1 MSRHTVSTRDQS
13 GAAAAVVGTV
23 SGTLSGTVSG
33 TSSGSGRYDTAVLPL
48 EMPVNPAADRDLSSL
63 LPEVRRLVDAACV
76 AILEVY
82 ATGHGVEY
90 KADDSPIT
98 RADRA
103 AHDILSEG
111 LSRLT
116 PDVPVLSEESTREQA
131 YEVRR
136 HWREFWLVDPLD
148 GTREFI
154 QRNGEFTVNV
164 ALVRDHGVVLGV
176 VAAPVLQL
184 TYWGGAGLGACVQQ
198 GTTAARPIHVRQ
210 PAAEPPVIVGSRSH
224 RGDSLDGVLARIG
237 PHEMQPMGSSLK
249 FCLVAEGK
257 ADLYP
262 RLGPTSEWDTAA
274 AQAVV
279 EAAGGGV
286 TTLDGAPLRYNERA
300 TLLNPHFLAFGDHR
314 RAWHRLF

>member
-1 MSRHTVSTRDQS
+1 
-13 GAAAAVVGTV
+13 
-23 SGTLSGTVSG
+23 
-33 TSSGSGRYDTAVLPL
+33 
-48 EMPVNPAADRDLSSL
+48 MPVSAAIELDLRSL
-63 LPEVRRLVDAACV
+63 LPEVRRLVDAACA

-82 ATGHGVEY
+82 AGSHEVEY

-103 AHDILSEG
+103 AHDILSDG
-111 LSRLT
+111 LRRLT
-116 PDVPVLSEESTREQA
+116 PAVPVLSEESAAEQL

-136 HWREFWLVDPLD
+136 HWHEFWLVDPLD

-154 QRNGEFTVNV
+154 KRNGEFTVNV
-164 ALVRDHGVVLGV
+164 ALVRGHRAVLGV

-184 TYWGGAGLGACVQQ
+184 TYYGVDGLGAFVQQ
-198 GTTAARPIHVRQ
+198 GTAASRPIHVRK
-210 PAAEPPVIVGSRSH
+210 PAADPLVIVGSRSH
-224 RGDSLDGVLARIG
+224 RGDSLDSVLARIG

-257 ADLYP
+257 ADFYP

-286 TTLDGAPLRYNERA
+286 TTLDGTPLRYNERT
-300 TLLNPHFLAFGDHR
+300 TLLNPHFLAFGDGR
-314 RAWHRLF
+314 RDWHRLFQAQAAWN